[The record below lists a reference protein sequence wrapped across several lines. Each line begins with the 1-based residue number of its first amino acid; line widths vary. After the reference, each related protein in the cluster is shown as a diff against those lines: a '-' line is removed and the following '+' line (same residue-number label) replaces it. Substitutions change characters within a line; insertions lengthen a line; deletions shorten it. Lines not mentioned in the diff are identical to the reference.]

1 MDPLQRINLRENKN
15 IEVHQLI
22 SYMNLISFL
31 TTRIIYVHKMLF
43 CSIEK
48 KRTRLRVTCDHNRII
63 YKIKDTALSCR
74 LFTYFK
80 NSSKELFIL
89 LQKKN

>member
-48 KRTRLRVTCDHNRII
+48 KRTRLHVTCDHNRII
-63 YKIKDTALSCR
+63 YRVI
-74 LFTYFK
+74 FHNF
-80 NSSKELFIL
+80 FG
-89 LQKKN
+89 

>member
-31 TTRIIYVHKMLF
+31 PTRIIYVHKMLL
-43 CSIEK
+43 CSIGK
-48 KRTRLRVTCDHNRII
+48 NKSKATCNM
-63 YKIKDTALSCR
+63 
-74 LFTYFK
+74 
-80 NSSKELFIL
+80 
-89 LQKKN
+89 